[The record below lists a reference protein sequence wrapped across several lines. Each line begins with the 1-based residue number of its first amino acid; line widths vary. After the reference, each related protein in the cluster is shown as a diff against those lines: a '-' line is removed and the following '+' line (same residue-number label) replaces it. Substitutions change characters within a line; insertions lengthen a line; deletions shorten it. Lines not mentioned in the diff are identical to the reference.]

1 MKKPKP
7 PQLGLV
13 EPEIV
18 KVQVPIVGAV
28 DRWLIY
34 SKDAQRPRMQEQRP
48 TSAMKQA
55 MGRDLK
61 AYFEAFWSEADRYW
75 SVGLRVPDQSW

>member
-1 MKKPKP
+1 MKRPRP

-18 KVQVPIVGAV
+18 KVQVPVVGAI

-34 SKDAQRPRMQEQRP
+34 AQDAQRPRMQEQRP

-55 MGRDLK
+55 MGADLK
-61 AYFEAFWSEADRYW
+61 AYFEATWSGTDKYW
-75 SVGLRVPDQSW
+75 TVGKRVEGPSW